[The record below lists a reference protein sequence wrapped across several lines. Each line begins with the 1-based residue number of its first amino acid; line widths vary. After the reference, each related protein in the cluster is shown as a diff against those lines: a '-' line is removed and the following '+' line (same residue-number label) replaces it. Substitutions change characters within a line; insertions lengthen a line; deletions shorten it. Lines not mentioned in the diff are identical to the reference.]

1 MQGDVELGLTD
12 DEQILA
18 MGEKNEL
25 LHVCMSLVGVV
36 LAIFFIGLGISFVQ
50 FELKNFDSVLNF
62 FGFIILPILSIY
74 LFYKCSESF
83 RYNQIYITNKR
94 IIITQKDRIEGI
106 PFEEIL
112 YCANNLLQGILKLK
126 SRRKFVF
133 AYTNFH
139 EVLNVI
145 KNIYPNYDNS
155 KYFKEKFFEL
165 LLGICLVIFLFF
177 VIGSNNE
184 YFNKFIKTESK
195 SKLES
200 TYIFDQEAYMDYL
213 QKALKSQWNPP
224 KLNVDS
230 KVVVEFRV
238 KPDGTVF
245 EEKVLETSGS
255 RDMDNSALF
264 AIKSASPLKKL
275 PDDLAKHQ
283 DVTINFT
290 FDYNVIEMNENN

>member
-1 MQGDVELGLTD
+1 
-12 DEQILA
+12 
-18 MGEKNEL
+18 
-25 LHVCMSLVGVV
+25 
-36 LAIFFIGLGISFVQ
+36 
-50 FELKNFDSVLNF
+50 
-62 FGFIILPILSIY
+62 
-74 LFYKCSESF
+74 
-83 RYNQIYITNKR
+83 
-94 IIITQKDRIEGI
+94 
-106 PFEEIL
+106 
-112 YCANNLLQGILKLK
+112 
-126 SRRKFVF
+126 
-133 AYTNFH
+133 
-139 EVLNVI
+139 
-145 KNIYPNYDNS
+145 
-155 KYFKEKFFEL
+155 
-165 LLGICLVIFLFF
+165 
-177 VIGSNNE
+177 
-184 YFNKFIKTESK
+184 
-195 SKLES
+195 
-200 TYIFDQEAYMDYL
+200 MDYL